1 MALTVVILAAGQ
13 GKRMNSDLPKV
24 LQPLAGRPLLAHV
37 IATARALEPDA
48 INVVYGHG
56 GNAVRGAFTDTDLNW
71 SHQPEQLGTGH
82 ALAQALSSIPDDH
95 QILVLYGD
103 VPLVKAESLKPLLAH
118 GNGDEVVLL
127 TAFVDTPEGYGRI
140 LRNDNHQVSGV
151 VEEQDASTQELAI
164 TEINTGLM
172 RLPSGPLRGWL
183 DDLSD
188 DNRQKE
194 YYLTDT
200 VAMAVRD
207 GVEVVGL
214 PAADP
219 SESLG
224 INSRAQ
230 LAGAERVLQR
240 RYADS
245 LMERGATLA
254 DPARFDLRGKLTV
267 GRDVFIDANVLF
279 VGKVA
284 LEDGVSIGPNCVI
297 SNSRLGAG
305 CLVHSNSVLDGV
317 IAGPQCEIG
326 PFARLRPG
334 TEFAER
340 VKVGNF
346 VEVKASNV
354 AAGSKM
360 NHLTYVGDTRVGGN
374 VNVGAGTI
382 VCNYDGAVKS
392 RTVIGDRAFI
402 GSGVML
408 VAPVEVGEG
417 ATIGAGSIVTKDAPA
432 EELTLARA
440 RQTTVK
446 GWKRPKKPAK

>member
-13 GKRMNSDLPKV
+13 GKRMNSALPKV

-37 IATARALEPDA
+37 IATARELEPDA
-48 INVVYGHG
+48 INIVYGHG
-56 GNAVRGAFTDTDLNW
+56 GEAVRAAFSDADLSW

-118 GNGDEVVLL
+118 GRGDEVALL
-127 TAFVDTPEGYGRI
+127 TAYVDSPQGYGRI
-140 LRNDNHQVSGV
+140 LRTDKRQVSGI
-151 VEEQDASTQELAI
+151 VEEQDASAQELTI

-172 RLPSGPLRGWL
+172 RLPCALLRGWL
-183 DDLSD
+183 DALSN
-188 DNRQKE
+188 DNVAGE
-194 YYLTDT
+194 YYLTDA
-200 VAMAVRD
+200 VVMAVRD
-207 GVEVVGL
+207 GVNVAGL
-214 PAADP
+214 PAADA
-219 SESLG
+219 SEALG
-224 INSRAQ
+224 INNRTQ
-230 LAGAERVLQR
+230 LAEAERVLQR

-245 LMERGATLA
+245 LMERGVTLA
-254 DPARFDLRGKLTV
+254 DPARFDMRGALTV
-267 GRDVFIDANVLF
+267 GRDVFIDAGVLF
-279 VGKVA
+279 EGEVDLG
-284 LEDGVSIGPNCVI
+284 DGVSIGPNCVI
-297 SNSRLGAG
+297 SNSRLGDG
-305 CLVHSNSVLDGV
+305 CRLHPNSVLDGV
-317 IAGPQCEIG
+317 ITGPQCEIG

-334 TEFAER
+334 TVFAER

-360 NHLTYVGDTRVGGN
+360 NHLTYVGDSRVGSS
-374 VNVGAGTI
+374 VNIGAGTI

-408 VAPVEVGEG
+408 VAPVEIGND
-417 ATIGAGSIVTKDAPA
+417 ATIGAGSTVTKNAPA
-432 EELTLARA
+432 GELTVARA
-440 RQTTVK
+440 RQTVVA
-446 GWKRPKKPAK
+446 GWKRPTKPSK